1 MCVCMGVGVGGWVGG
16 WVGGCCI
23 CGVRPCPREW
33 LMKLD
38 QSLFDVVV
46 RTPNMIFKVN
56 PDLADIV
63 FFSTDSDAQDTLE
76 T

>member
-1 MCVCMGVGVGGWVGG
+1 MFVAKKRQEKKPLVQLGSPRRGGQCSV
-16 WVGGCCI
+16 
-23 CGVRPCPREW
+23 VRD
-33 LMKLD
+33 L
-38 QSLFDVVV
+38 V
-46 RTPNMIFKVN
+46 RTPNMVFKVN

>member
-1 MCVCMGVGVGGWVGG
+1 MPSPVANACSQRYSCVLQMW
-16 WVGGCCI
+16 
-23 CGVRPCPREW
+23 
-33 LMKLD
+33 
-38 QSLFDVVV
+38 QSCTYGVV

>member
-1 MCVCMGVGVGGWVGG
+1 M
-16 WVGGCCI
+16 
-23 CGVRPCPREW
+23 
-33 LMKLD
+33 LHKL
-38 QSLFDVVV
+38 QESAASTVVV

-63 FFSTDSDAQDTLE
+63 FFSTDSDAQDTIE